1 MVGFGGNRRG
11 GRLPSLLFAAL
22 LLVIAA
28 LAFNSWSSSS
38 RQTVLQEEVAELQG
52 QAKRGDVARGRLE
65 KRNSELL
72 LQVEAHK
79 KSLEQREADCSQLSG
94 QLQAKDGLV
103 RKCEDGKQC
112 PAQFFYCTCAACE
125 IVHGHAGAP
134 LAPLALSASRVQRNS
149 ATAPVQVMK
158 LCMVNQM
165 CHSPLALSASKVQ
178 RNSSTAPVQ
187 VVKLCTDPQLRL
199 GFSFQC
205 GQQIKEL
212 RIQHEEDMKKMEEQV
227 LQDQKAT
234 HGSQFTKDIERGL
247 SESPKVVKATQKL
260 NEVKNEAPSTNNIS
274 DGKEKIKLGDDAGMP
289 GIEENDP
296 AKGEDTLTALK
307 KPLFSTSQ
315 NQHQPGGSVFTEKT
329 QTGANEGNTDLVNQV
344 PPNYLQRAIPDHT
357 LDIQKNKKQ
366 LAKQTSKERTNDFQR
381 MKQNRFFDENES
393 PVDPQHGSKL
403 ADYNGDDGNVGEYEA
418 DKQAELAYNEEED
431 GDGGE
436 EDVQDDEERELQMD
450 LVDYGKPRF
459 NDVL

>member
-1 MVGFGGNRRG
+1 MVGFGSNRRG
-11 GRLPSLLFAAL
+11 GRLPSFLFAAL

-38 RQTVLQEEVAELQG
+38 RQTVLREEVAELQG

-79 KSLEQREADCSQLSG
+79 KSLEQREADHSQLSG
-94 QLQAKDGLV
+94 QLQAKDGQV
-103 RKCEDGKQC
+103 RKCEDGK
-112 PAQFFYCTCAACE
+112 
-125 IVHGHAGAP
+125 
-134 LAPLALSASRVQRNS
+134 
-149 ATAPVQVMK
+149 
-158 LCMVNQM
+158 
-165 CHSPLALSASKVQ
+165 
-178 RNSSTAPVQ
+178 
-187 VVKLCTDPQLRL
+187 VKLQSNISYQMADIRRLKEQLAELRQEFLRQEDYLHEYKKNNTQLLKRL
-199 GFSFQC
+199 EYKSFQC

-212 RIQHEEDMKKMEEQV
+212 RIQHEEDIKNGGTSYAGPEGTF
-227 LQDQKAT
+227 LQQAT
-234 HGSQFTKDIERGL
+234 HGNQFTKDIERGL
-247 SESPKVVKATQKL
+247 SESPKTVKATQKL
-260 NEVKNEAPSTNNIS
+260 SEVKNEAPSTNNIS
-274 DGKEKIKLGDDAGMP
+274 DGKEKIKPGDDAGMP

-315 NQHQPGGSVFTEKT
+315 NQHQHGGNVYTEKT
-329 QTGANEGNTDLVNQV
+329 HTLNLAPGANEGNTDMVNQV
-344 PPNYLQRAIPDHT
+344 PPNYLQRSIPDHT
-357 LDIQKNKKQ
+357 LDVQKNKKQ
-366 LAKQTSKERTNDFQR
+366 LAKQTSKERVNDFQR
-381 MKQNRFFDENES
+381 MKQSRFFDENES

-459 NDVL
+459 NEVL

>member
-1 MVGFGGNRRG
+1 MVGFGSNRRG
-11 GRLPSLLFAAL
+11 GRLPSFLFAAL

-79 KSLEQREADCSQLSG
+79 KSLEQREADHSQLSG
-94 QLQAKDGLV
+94 QLQAKDGQV
-103 RKCEDGKQC
+103 RKCEEGK
-112 PAQFFYCTCAACE
+112 
-125 IVHGHAGAP
+125 
-134 LAPLALSASRVQRNS
+134 
-149 ATAPVQVMK
+149 
-158 LCMVNQM
+158 
-165 CHSPLALSASKVQ
+165 
-178 RNSSTAPVQ
+178 
-187 VVKLCTDPQLRL
+187 VKLQSNISYQMADIRRLKEQLAELRQEFLRQEDYLHEYKKNNTQLLKRL
-199 GFSFQC
+199 EYESFQC

-227 LQDQKAT
+227 MQDQKAI

-315 NQHQPGGSVFTEKT
+315 NQHQPVGNVFTEKT
-329 QTGANEGNTDLVNQV
+329 RTGANEGNTDMVNQV

-357 LDIQKNKKQ
+357 LDIQKPKKQ
-366 LAKQTSKERTNDFQR
+366 LAKQTSKERVNDFQR
-381 MKQNRFFDENES
+381 MKQSRFFDENES